1 MFVMMRRGNP
11 MKKKMIAV
19 EFDEILLPRP
29 SSSDLRGK
37 QSVRATFRLTAR
49 AIDTI
54 SVVAV
59 HLGIKQKSLFEHLIE
74 DSQTLS
80 HIARQV
86 QENAFRPRERV
97 QKTYV
102 LSRRTLNLLQEACD
116 AFDAPRDALVEYSI
130 LRLMPVI
137 EEERKKHQ
145 RRKRV
150 LTNVARHV
158 RQGEA
163 VLAKIEADLGDD
175 DPVYHGYRQA
185 LRSLQQAEREIV
197 AYIEKGKIIETY

>member
-1 MFVMMRRGNP
+1 
-11 MKKKMIAV
+11 MKKKISDALDDIA
-19 EFDEILLPRP
+19 LPRP

-37 QSVRATFRLTAR
+37 QSVRATFRLTSR
-49 AIDTI
+49 AIDAI

-74 DSQTLS
+74 DAQILSQ
-80 HIARQV
+80 IARQV
-86 QENAFRPRERV
+86 QENAFQPRERV

-102 LSRRTLNLLQEACD
+102 LSRRTLGLLQEACET
-116 AFDAPRDALVEYSI
+116 FDAPRDALVEYAI

-137 EEERKKHQ
+137 EEERKKHR
-145 RRKRV
+145 RRKAV
-150 LTNVARHV
+150 LEVIADHV

-163 VLAKIEADLGDD
+163 VLDEIEGALGDD

-185 LRSLQQAEREIV
+185 LRSLQQAEQEIV
-197 AYIEKGKIIETY
+197 SYIEKGKIIEAY

>member
-1 MFVMMRRGNP
+1 MT
-11 MKKKMIAV
+11 KKKISV
-19 EFDEILLPRP
+19 EFDEMLLPRP

-49 AIDTI
+49 AIDAI

-74 DSQTLS
+74 DTQTLS

-86 QENAFRPRERV
+86 QENTFPPRERV

-102 LSRRTLNLLQEACD
+102 LSRRTLNMLQEACD
-116 AFDAPRDALVEYSI
+116 AFNAPRDALVEYSI
-130 LRLMPVI
+130 LRLKPVI
-137 EEERKKHQ
+137 EEERKKHR
-145 RRKRV
+145 RRKAV
-150 LTNVARHV
+150 LAEVTAHV

-163 VLAKIEADLGDD
+163 VLSKIEAALGDD
-175 DPVYHGYRQA
+175 DPVYHGYHQA
-185 LRSLQQAEREIV
+185 LRSLKQAEQEI
-197 AYIEKGKIIETY
+197 ADYIEKGEIIEAY

>member
-1 MFVMMRRGNP
+1 

>member
-1 MFVMMRRGNP
+1 
-11 MKKKMIAV
+11 MKKKKTADAFETIT
-19 EFDEILLPRP
+19 LPRP

-37 QSVRATFRLTAR
+37 QSVRATFRLTSR
-49 AIDTI
+49 AIDAI

-74 DSQTLS
+74 DAQTLS
-80 HIARQV
+80 QIARQV
-86 QENAFRPRERV
+86 QEKAYHPRERV

-102 LSRRTLNLLQEACD
+102 LSRRTLDMLQEACE

-137 EEERKKHQ
+137 EEEREKHR
-145 RRKRV
+145 RRKAM
-150 LTNVARHV
+150 LKDISGHV

-163 VLAKIEADLGDD
+163 VLAKIERALGDD

-185 LRSLQQAEREIV
+185 LRSLKQAEQEIA
-197 AYIEKGKIIETY
+197 AYIERGKIIEAY

>member
-1 MFVMMRRGNP
+1 MI
-11 MKKKMIAV
+11 KKKASDD
-19 EFDEILLPRP
+19 FDEMELPRP

-49 AIDTI
+49 AIEAI

-74 DSQTLS
+74 DTQTLS

-86 QENAFRPRERV
+86 QENDFPPRERV

-102 LSRRTLNLLQEACD
+102 LSRRTLKMLQEACD

-130 LRLMPVI
+130 LRLTPVI
-137 EEERKKHQ
+137 EEERKKHR
-145 RRKRV
+145 RRKAV
-150 LTNVARHV
+150 LAEVSNHV

-163 VLAKIEADLGDD
+163 VLAKIEAALGDD
-175 DPVYHGYRQA
+175 DPVYHGYHQA
-185 LRSLQQAEREIV
+185 LRTLQQTEQEI
-197 AYIEKGKIIETY
+197 AAHIEKGEIIEAYR

>member
-1 MFVMMRRGNP
+1 MSMT
-11 MKKKMIAV
+11 KKKASDD
-19 EFDEILLPRP
+19 FDEMELPRP

-49 AIDTI
+49 AIEAI

-74 DSQTLS
+74 DTQTLS

-86 QENAFRPRERV
+86 QENDFPPRERV

-102 LSRRTLNLLQEACD
+102 LSRRTLKMLQEACD

-130 LRLMPVI
+130 LRLTPVI
-137 EEERKKHQ
+137 EEERKKHR
-145 RRKRV
+145 RRKAV
-150 LTNVARHV
+150 LAEVTNYV

-163 VLAKIEADLGDD
+163 VLAKIEAALGDD

-185 LRSLQQAEREIV
+185 LRTLQQTEQEI
-197 AYIEKGKIIETY
+197 AAHIEKGEIIEAYR

>member
-1 MFVMMRRGNP
+1 
-11 MKKKMIAV
+11 MKKKTISI
-19 EFDEILLPRP
+19 EFDEMLLPRP

-49 AIDTI
+49 AIDAM

-74 DSQTLS
+74 DAQTLS

-86 QENAFRPRERV
+86 QENTVQPRDRV

-102 LSRRTLNLLQEACD
+102 LSRRTLNMLQEACD

-145 RRKRV
+145 RRKAV

-158 RQGEA
+158 RQGEV
-163 VLAKIEADLGDD
+163 VLAKIEADLGSD

-185 LRSLQQAEREIV
+185 LRSLQQAEREIA
-197 AYIEKGKIIETY
+197 AYIEKGKIIENY

>member
-1 MFVMMRRGNP
+1 MT
-11 MKKKMIAV
+11 KKKASDD
-19 EFDEILLPRP
+19 FDEMELPRP

-49 AIDTI
+49 AIEAI

-74 DSQTLS
+74 DTQTLS

-86 QENAFRPRERV
+86 QENAFPPRERV

-102 LSRRTLNLLQEACD
+102 LSRRTLKMLQEACD

-130 LRLMPVI
+130 LRLTPVI
-137 EEERKKHQ
+137 EEERKKHR
-145 RRKRV
+145 RRKAV
-150 LTNVARHV
+150 LAEVTKHV

-163 VLAKIEADLGDD
+163 VLAKIEAALGDD

-185 LRSLQQAEREIV
+185 LRSLKQAEQEI
-197 AYIEKGKIIETY
+197 AAHIEKGEIIEAYR

>member
-1 MFVMMRRGNP
+1 MSIFCGGYAMT
-11 MKKKMIAV
+11 KKKASDD
-19 EFDEILLPRP
+19 FDEMVLPRP

-49 AIDTI
+49 AIEAI

-74 DSQTLS
+74 DTQTLS
-80 HIARQV
+80 HIASQV
-86 QENAFRPRERV
+86 QENAFPPRERV

-102 LSRRTLNLLQEACD
+102 LSRRTLKMLQEACD

-130 LRLMPVI
+130 LRLTPVI
-137 EEERKKHQ
+137 EEERKKHR
-145 RRKRV
+145 RRKAV
-150 LTNVARHV
+150 LAEVSKHV

-163 VLAKIEADLGDD
+163 VLAKIEAALGDD

-185 LRSLQQAEREIV
+185 LRSLQQAEQEI
-197 AYIEKGKIIETY
+197 AAHIEKGEIIEAYR

>member
-1 MFVMMRRGNP
+1 
-11 MKKKMIAV
+11 MKNKKTTDAMDDIA
-19 EFDEILLPRP
+19 LPRP

-49 AIDTI
+49 AIDAI

-74 DSQTLS
+74 DAQTLS
-80 HIARQV
+80 QIARQV
-86 QENAFRPRERV
+86 QENAYQPPERV

-102 LSRRTLNLLQEACD
+102 LSRRTLNILQEACET
-116 AFDAPRDALVEYSI
+116 FDAPRDALVEYSI

-137 EEERKKHQ
+137 EEEHRKHG
-145 RRKRV
+145 RRKAV
-150 LTNVARHV
+150 LKVIADHV
-158 RQGEA
+158 RRGES
-163 VLAKIEADLGDD
+163 VLSEIEAALGDD

-185 LRSLQQAEREIV
+185 LRSLQQAEEEIA
-197 AYIEKGKIIETY
+197 AYIEKGKIIEAYLE

>member
-1 MFVMMRRGNP
+1 
-11 MKKKMIAV
+11 MKKKTISI
-19 EFDEILLPRP
+19 EFDEMLLPRP

-49 AIDTI
+49 AIDAM

-74 DSQTLS
+74 DAQTLS

-86 QENAFRPRERV
+86 QENTVQPRDRV

-102 LSRRTLNLLQEACD
+102 LSRRTLNMLQEACD

-145 RRKRV
+145 RRKAV

-158 RQGEA
+158 RQGEV
-163 VLAKIEADLGDD
+163 VLAKIEADLGSD

-185 LRSLQQAEREIV
+185 LGSLQQAEREIA
-197 AYIEKGKIIETY
+197 AYIEKGKIIESY

>member
-1 MFVMMRRGNP
+1 
-11 MKKKMIAV
+11 MKKKTISI
-19 EFDEILLPRP
+19 EFDEMLLPRP

-49 AIDTI
+49 AIDAM

-74 DSQTLS
+74 DAQTLS

-86 QENAFRPRERV
+86 QENTVQPRERV

-102 LSRRTLNLLQEACD
+102 LSRRTLNMLQEACD

-145 RRKRV
+145 RRKAV

-158 RQGEA
+158 RQGEV
-163 VLAKIEADLGDD
+163 VLAKIEADLGSD

-185 LRSLQQAEREIV
+185 LRSLQQAEREIA
-197 AYIEKGKIIETY
+197 AYIEKGKIIENY